1 MLRGA
6 NHALVSPP
14 REQGARDNNV
24 LFVFLFLM
32 TVTSPDVERCQ
43 YTLVSPPREQ
53 GARDNNF
60 LFVFLFL
67 F

>member
-24 LFVFLFLM
+24 LFVFLFLLSRHPM
-32 TVTSPDVERCQ
+32 LRGAN
-43 YTLVSPPREQ
+43 TLVSPPREQ
-53 GARDNNF
+53 GACDNNF